1 MGHCNLGIDKT
12 GRLKRFNDWL
22 KGAQAKIDFMG
33 LTTDKQ
39 KISLLRSWAGP
50 ELLTYWEREV
60 GIRFEST
67 PRVEAAG
74 GRDAIPAQEAHTYQD
89 MLRDTRQEIL
99 KHVNRDRSLI
109 DLLNMRQTSESWMAF
124 IHDLEEAAD
133 LCQLET
139 KPFTRDDA
147 IRVAAL
153 AGMKDRNLA
162 EKALAEK
169 YSLTTLISTGS
180 TRETSRATA
189 DALQGRGATSSVSR
203 VDRQEI
209 GDSDMSEEELD
220 RAIADLTIRKLK
232 KSGKYSVRKK
242 DAPSKTK
249 ASNILSEDKAE
260 RCRYCNTRHEPHR
273 CPAKGKECFQCEGAD
288 HFANT
293 PACTFKRGTT
303 RRLVEE
309 EREEEVEDDPSDTE
323 SHTVHRVHRVGRIE
337 VWGSSSRAQD
347 RGGADSIKQVG
358 SNKGTNKWVTITMG
372 DRKMNLFSDTG
383 SRYTIIPPEFYH
395 HNMGKLLKSDTTLR
409 AWGSKY
415 SPDVRGKFHTTLV
428 TKKGARKD
436 TWVYVVAGYRP
447 EALLGDVDAE
457 DLGII
462 SFHRQG
468 RDPTEKELQLRD
480 KQRKV
485 NPIKKLTGSEEGRE
499 TSSSETIPLTS
510 AVKPGS
516 IAEKIRNRLGVIVVT
531 NRPPPEPIP
540 AKEFA
545 KVLQLVEEFTGT
557 VFTDKIGCM
566 KTSPVVL
573 DFDPKFKPTQPPYRP
588 IPIHY
593 RDKISSHLQKLRDE
607 GIITNVDPR
616 KSYPCV
622 MNTVITEKATPGEV
636 RMNID
641 STPQNPGMRRTKF
654 HVKTPHEIRHDLE
667 GATVFSECDMG
678 FGFHQVELD
687 KSSKERSI
695 FQTHEGLHRM
705 ERLYFGPT
713 SSSGIFHNEVSKAL
727 RGIKG
732 CTTIHDNILIGGRD
746 YEDHMNNLRATL
758 QRCNEKGITLKL
770 SKSNFCRRE
779 VIWFGRIFSATG
791 VSADPEKITRIIEAG
806 RPNTTEEV
814 RSLIQAAAYNARF
827 MFDHK
832 EGATYEETTAP
843 LRELMVKGAVFS

>member
-1 MGHCNLGIDKT
+1 MSLTEDQFNQLLAALPGMLAGGGQGGGQQALGAASAVGPMGHCNLGIDKT
-12 GRLKRFNDWL
+12 GRLKRFNDWM

-67 PRVEAAG
+67 PRIEATG
-74 GRDAIPAQEAHTYQD
+74 GRDAIPAQDAHTYQD

-139 KPFTRDDA
+139 RPFTRDDA

-180 TRETSRATA
+180 TRETSKATA
-189 DALQGRGATSSVSR
+189 DALQGRGATTSVSR

-249 ASNILSEDKAE
+249 TTNILSQDKAE
-260 RCRYCNTRHEPHR
+260 RCRHCNTRHEPHR

-309 EREEEVEDDPSDTE
+309 EREEELEDGASDTE
-323 SHTVHRVHRVGRIE
+323 SHT
-337 VWGSSSRAQD
+337 
-347 RGGADSIKQVG
+347 
-358 SNKGTNKWVTITMG
+358 
-372 DRKMNLFSDTG
+372 
-383 SRYTIIPPEFYH
+383 
-395 HNMGKLLKSDTTLR
+395 
-409 AWGSKY
+409 
-415 SPDVRGKFHTTLV
+415 
-428 TKKGARKD
+428 
-436 TWVYVVAGYRP
+436 
-447 EALLGDVDAE
+447 
-457 DLGII
+457 
-462 SFHRQG
+462 
-468 RDPTEKELQLRD
+468 
-480 KQRKV
+480 
-485 NPIKKLTGSEEGRE
+485 
-499 TSSSETIPLTS
+499 
-510 AVKPGS
+510 GS
-516 IAEKIRNRLGVIVVT
+516 IAEKIRNRLGVKVVT

-540 AKEFA
+540 AEELA

-607 GIITNVDPR
+607 GIITDVDPR

-654 HVKTPHEIRHDLE
+654 HVKTPQEIRHDLD

-758 QRCNEKGITLKL
+758 QRCKEKGITLKL
-770 SKSNFCRRE
+770 SKSNFCKRE

-791 VSADPEKITRIIEAG
+791 VSADPEKINRIIEAG

-843 LRELMVKGAVFS
+843 LREMLVKGAVFSWDKRREEAFQTLMRMMSSETTLRPFTQGLPTMFVSDASPFGIAASLYQVREDGNWVPVDHISRALTKEEQRWQSQIDWESLAKS

>member
-1 MGHCNLGIDKT
+1 MSLTPEQFNQLMAALPGLIAGGGQGGGQQALGAASAVGPMGHCNLGIDKT

-39 KISLLRSWAGP
+39 KISLLRSWEGP

-415 SPDVRGKFHTTLV
+415 SLDVRGKFHTTLV

-462 SFHRQG
+462 SFH
-468 RDPTEKELQLRD
+468 
-480 KQRKV
+480 
-485 NPIKKLTGSEEGRE
+485 
-499 TSSSETIPLTS
+499 
-510 AVKPGS
+510 
-516 IAEKIRNRLGVIVVT
+516 
-531 NRPPPEPIP
+531 
-540 AKEFA
+540 
-545 KVLQLVEEFTGT
+545 
-557 VFTDKIGCM
+557 
-566 KTSPVVL
+566 
-573 DFDPKFKPTQPPYRP
+573 
-588 IPIHY
+588 
-593 RDKISSHLQKLRDE
+593 
-607 GIITNVDPR
+607 
-616 KSYPCV
+616 
-622 MNTVITEKATPGEV
+622 
-636 RMNID
+636 
-641 STPQNPGMRRTKF
+641 
-654 HVKTPHEIRHDLE
+654 
-667 GATVFSECDMG
+667 
-678 FGFHQVELD
+678 
-687 KSSKERSI
+687 
-695 FQTHEGLHRM
+695 
-705 ERLYFGPT
+705 
-713 SSSGIFHNEVSKAL
+713 
-727 RGIKG
+727 
-732 CTTIHDNILIGGRD
+732 
-746 YEDHMNNLRATL
+746 
-758 QRCNEKGITLKL
+758 
-770 SKSNFCRRE
+770 
-779 VIWFGRIFSATG
+779 
-791 VSADPEKITRIIEAG
+791 
-806 RPNTTEEV
+806 
-814 RSLIQAAAYNARF
+814 
-827 MFDHK
+827 
-832 EGATYEETTAP
+832 
-843 LRELMVKGAVFS
+843 

>member
-1 MGHCNLGIDKT
+1 MSLTEDQFNQLLAALPGMLAGGGQGGGQQALGAASAVGPMGHCNLGIDKT
-12 GRLKRFNDWL
+12 GRLKRFNDWM

-67 PRVEAAG
+67 PRIEATG

-139 KPFTRDDA
+139 RPFTRDDA

-180 TRETSRATA
+180 TRETSKATA

-249 ASNILSEDKAE
+249 TTNILYQDKAE
-260 RCRYCNTRHEPHR
+260 RCRHCNTRHEPHR

-309 EREEEVEDDPSDTE
+309 EQEEEIEDGPSDTE
-323 SHTVHRVHRVGRIE
+323 SHTVHRVGRVE
-337 VWGSSSRAQD
+337 VWGSSKTTQN
-347 RGGADSIKQVG
+347 RGGANSIKQVE
-358 SNKGTNKWVTITMG
+358 SHKGTDKWVTITMG

-383 SRYTIIPPEFYH
+383 SRYTIIPPELYH
-395 HNMGKLLKSDTTLR
+395 HNMGKLLNSNTTLR

-415 SPDVRGKFHTTLV
+415 SLDVRGKFRTTLV

-436 TWVYVVAGYRP
+436 TSVYVVAGYRP

-462 SFHRQG
+462 SFHREGASAAGQ
-468 RDPTEKELQLRD
+468 P
-480 KQRKV
+480 
-485 NPIKKLTGSEEGRE
+485 EEGQPHQETDRGRE
-499 TSSSETIPLTS
+499 RP
-510 AVKPGS
+510 
-516 IAEKIRNRLGVIVVT
+516 RN
-531 NRPPPEPIP
+531 
-540 AKEFA
+540 
-545 KVLQLVEEFTGT
+545 
-557 VFTDKIGCM
+557 
-566 KTSPVVL
+566 
-573 DFDPKFKPTQPPYRP
+573 
-588 IPIHY
+588 
-593 RDKISSHLQKLRDE
+593 SH
-607 GIITNVDPR
+607 P
-616 KSYPCV
+616 
-622 MNTVITEKATPGEV
+622 
-636 RMNID
+636 
-641 STPQNPGMRRTKF
+641 
-654 HVKTPHEIRHDLE
+654 
-667 GATVFSECDMG
+667 
-678 FGFHQVELD
+678 
-687 KSSKERSI
+687 
-695 FQTHEGLHRM
+695 
-705 ERLYFGPT
+705 
-713 SSSGIFHNEVSKAL
+713 
-727 RGIKG
+727 
-732 CTTIHDNILIGGRD
+732 
-746 YEDHMNNLRATL
+746 
-758 QRCNEKGITLKL
+758 
-770 SKSNFCRRE
+770 
-779 VIWFGRIFSATG
+779 
-791 VSADPEKITRIIEAG
+791 
-806 RPNTTEEV
+806 
-814 RSLIQAAAYNARF
+814 
-827 MFDHK
+827 
-832 EGATYEETTAP
+832 
-843 LRELMVKGAVFS
+843 